1 MVTVEPF
8 SKLTRVLRWILRLAK
23 KRGLVSE
30 KIWYVHAYRSKAMS
44 NIEQPSYV
52 LALSYVYGDVCSKG
66 FALTDRWLALIYCRL
81 FSTCSFLILFDTI
94 FVLEIAIY
102 TQYQCKSS
110 RYQYLVFFSAL
121 CFSNWKTIIIMNYSS
136 KFCTVRKCQIFLFFG

>member
-8 SKLTRVLRWILRLAK
+8 SKLTRALRWISRLAK

-44 NIEQPSYV
+44 NIKQRSYV
-52 LALSYVYGDVCSKG
+52 LALSYVCGDVCSKG
-66 FALTDRWLALIYCRL
+66 FALTDRWLALLYCRL
-81 FSTCSFLILFDTI
+81 CSTCSFLILFDT
-94 FVLEIAIY
+94 FFALEIAIY
-102 TQYQCKSS
+102 TQYQHKSS

-121 CFSNWKTIIIMNYSS
+121 CFSNWKTIIIMNYCSE
-136 KFCTVRKCQIFLFFG
+136 FCTVWKWQIGLFIG